1 MKKEITI
8 EISVNKKEVLI
19 KLNGNLLQK
28 VTESDRTLDIE
39 KLYNSLD
46 IQKDDEIINS
56 ITERE
61 IENKQSIDFLYDN
74 LKLFIDKLIAK
85 LQNTIS
91 TFDEND
97 QREILLNS

>member
-8 EISVNKKEVLI
+8 EISVTKKEVLI

-28 VTESDRTLDIE
+28 VAESDRTLDIE

-46 IQKDDEIINS
+46 IQKDDELINS
-56 ITERE
+56 ITERD

-91 TFDEND
+91 IFDEND